1 MIKLSLGKQ
10 KKKNYYRR
18 NKSNIFLL
26 FVLAVI
32 AYLSFYFDIFE
43 TLSVKANFHI
53 NILTINSVF
62 AGFLFTS
69 LGIMI
74 SILDKERISKLD
86 KAGYMDNYFNAIYIG
101 LFFHIISIIMSLV
114 LIIAPGVD
122 VYNLLSKI
130 EQVSLFMGVSFF
142 IKSIINVIQ
151 IINMVRQG

>member
-1 MIKLSLGKQ
+1 MSLGER

-26 FVLAVI
+26 CALVI
-32 AYLSFYFDIFE
+32 VAYLSFYFDVFE
-43 TLSVKANFHI
+43 TLNVETEFHI
-53 NILTINSVF
+53 NILTINSIF

-101 LFFHIISIIMSLV
+101 LFFHVLSISMSLLMIITPGIDSYNF
-114 LIIAPGVD
+114 LI
-122 VYNLLSKI
+122 KM
-130 EQVSLFMGVSFF
+130 EQTSLFMGITFF
-142 IKSIINVIQ
+142 IKSIINVLQ
-151 IINMVRQG
+151 IIKMVRQG